1 MLEEQLLRL
10 TAGRIA
16 RGERP
21 VIGLNGPVG
30 AGKSTFSQRLQQCF
44 AAEGLRLAVASI
56 DDAYL
61 PWQQRL
67 EAMAGNPFGVNRVP
81 PGSHEPERLVEAI
94 AAWRG
99 GLQGTVLRLPRFDK
113 RLRQGQGDRTADWQ
127 GSAQALLLEGWLVGC
142 EPVAALDIAAC
153 TNNDPPELKYLSTLE
168 RRWLP
173 QWNHALEAYRP
184 LWRQLDQLVMLWP
197 VRWQLPRRW
206 RFQAEARQR
215 ARGGGWMPPQ
225 QLESLVRSSLCSL
238 PPPLYQRPLVQ
249 RADLVRVLDGRR
261 RSLWEGSGAEAM
273 GVLEAIDE
281 AQASSPS
288 SSATG

>member
-30 AGKSTFSQRLQQCF
+30 AGKSTLSQRLQQRF

-142 EPVAALDIAAC
+142 EPVPALDIAAC
-153 TNNDPPELKYLSTLE
+153 TNNHPPELGYLSPLE

-173 QWNHALEAYRP
+173 HWNRALEAYRP

-225 QLESLVRSSLCSL
+225 ELESLVRSSLCSL

-249 RADLVRVLDGRR
+249 RADLVRLLDGRR

-281 AQASSPS
+281 TQASSPS